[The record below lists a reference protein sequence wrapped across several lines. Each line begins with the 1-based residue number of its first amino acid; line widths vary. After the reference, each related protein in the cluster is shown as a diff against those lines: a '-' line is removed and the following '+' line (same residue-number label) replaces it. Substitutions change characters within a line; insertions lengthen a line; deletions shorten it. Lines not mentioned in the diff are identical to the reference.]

1 MKKLLCLMG
10 LTLILSYC
18 WAQINEKDTIITT
31 VSERNGSL
39 VLQANVL
46 PDYITLQ
53 WSKGPDDFTANFEL
67 YRSADG
73 IAYNIVKQFR
83 AKPTREDDLD
93 FFYRDE
99 DPLRGKNYYRLVG
112 YDKFTN
118 QKRTIDLIAE
128 YKNQPRRILPTVL
141 SNGNQLNITN
151 YDGQEMEL
159 WVYNS
164 AATPMFKRVV
174 ASSVIDVP
182 SNLSKGL
189 YVYQLYDR
197 RKTIVS
203 SGKFILQ

>member
-1 MKKLLCLMG
+1 MKKITWLLG
-10 LTLILSYC
+10 LTLILNYGWS
-18 WAQINEKDTIITT
+18 QINEKDTIITK
-31 VSERNGSL
+31 VDGRNGSVTL
-39 VLQANVL
+39 EATIL
-46 PDYITLQ
+46 PDYINLQ
-53 WSKGPDDFTANFEL
+53 WTKEPDDFTGYFEL

-73 IAYNIVKQFR
+73 MAYNIVKQFQP
-83 AKPTREDDLD
+83 KTFEGNDPY

-99 DPLRGKNYYRLVG
+99 DPLRGKNYYRLIG

-118 QKRTIDLIAE
+118 EKRTIDLVAE
-128 YKNQPRRILPTVL
+128 YKNQPRRVLPTVL

-151 YDGQEMEL
+151 YDGQELEL

-164 AATPMFKRVV
+164 AATPLFKKLVS
-174 ASSVIDVP
+174 SSVIDVP

-197 RKTIVS
+197 RRMIVS

>member
-1 MKKLLCLMG
+1 MKKIMCLLG
-10 LTLILSYC
+10 LTLILNYS
-18 WAQINEKDTIITT
+18 WSQINEKDTVITT
-31 VSERNGSL
+31 VDGRNGSVIL
-39 VLQANVL
+39 EANIF
-46 PDYITLQ
+46 PDYISLQ
-53 WSKGPDDFTANFEL
+53 WRKGPDDFTGYFEL

-73 IAYNIVKQFR
+73 IAYNIVKQFQP
-83 AKPTREDDLD
+83 KTFGSNDQY
-93 FFYRDE
+93 FYYRDE

-118 QKRTIDLIAE
+118 DKRTIDLVAE
-128 YKNQPRRILPTVL
+128 YKNQPRRVLPTVL

-151 YDGQEMEL
+151 YDGQELEL

-174 ASSVIDVP
+174 SSSVIDVP

-197 RKTIVS
+197 KRMIVS

>member
-1 MKKLLCLMG
+1 MKKMLCLLG
-10 LTLILSYC
+10 LTLILNCGWS
-18 WAQINEKDTIITT
+18 QINEKDTIIST
-31 VSERNGSL
+31 VRARSGSL
-39 VLQANVL
+39 LFEANIL
-46 PDYITLQ
+46 PDYINLQ
-53 WSKGPDDFTANFEL
+53 WTKGPDDFTGSFEL

-73 IAYNIVKQFR
+73 IAYNIVNQFR
-83 AKPTREDDLD
+83 PKSDGREDLD
-93 FFYRDE
+93 YFYRDE
-99 DPLRGKNYYRLVG
+99 DPLRGKNYYRLIG

-128 YKNQPRRILPTVL
+128 YKNQPRRVLPTVL

-151 YDGQEMEL
+151 YDGQELEL

-164 AATPMFKRVV
+164 AATPMFKQVV
-174 ASSVIDVP
+174 SSSVIVVP

-197 RKTIVS
+197 RRTIVS